1 MFAEN
6 LETLRVAFHVLCQVL
21 ILLFT
26 PTKGPHNLIMVIA
39 LQTVLTEGGC

>member
-21 ILLFT
+21 IILFP